1 MIENAFSLF
10 SPVCIHCT
18 FSYDIIWIYY
28 DFVSF
33 FLFKT
38 LTRDMVI
45 EDVLGKP
52 MKAFDVFVESIKFI
66 VSHMMKYVNDSE
78 KLQTLTIK
86 SEKDIHW
93 LLTVPAIWKDL
104 SKRFMREAAVQVS
117 SFQFYA

>member
-1 MIENAFSLF
+1 MRLVYLALSAFIVRSLM
-10 SPVCIHCT
+10 T
-18 FSYDIIWIYY
+18 
-28 DFVSF
+28 VSGF
-33 FLFKT
+33 IMTSFRLFLFKT

-52 MKAFDVFVESIKFI
+52 MKAFDVFVEAIKFI

-78 KLQTLTIK
+78 KMQTLTIK

-117 SFQFYA
+117 VL